1 MIVPVN
7 ELQIGNISSMVGSNG
22 RPICKFDFLGGGLTR
37 CFFYKKPLYKQPSTR
52 QPKKLRNF

>member
-7 ELQIGNISSMVGSNG
+7 ELQIGNISSMAGSDG

-37 CFFYKKPLYKQPSTR
+37 CFLI
-52 QPKKLRNF
+52 RNHFICNLVLDSQKI